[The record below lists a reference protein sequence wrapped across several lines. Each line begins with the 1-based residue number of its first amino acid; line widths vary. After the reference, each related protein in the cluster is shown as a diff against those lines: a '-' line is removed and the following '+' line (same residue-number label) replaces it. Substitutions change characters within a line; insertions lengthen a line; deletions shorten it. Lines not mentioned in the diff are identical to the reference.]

1 MFNTNIPRV
10 VRMTQLLRVHNF
22 LSEDIDL
29 SSGSTPM
36 LTTTVTAAVSIASDI
51 TESLPLALTVMTDI
65 IITGIRA
72 LSASLPS
79 LRSPQHP
86 PHCISGEFPVNP

>member
-36 LTTTVTAAVSIASDI
+36 LTTTVHNTQTYTHTHTHTHTHTRMKNKKFNKDLKILI
-51 TESLPLALTVMTDI
+51 
-65 IITGIRA
+65 
-72 LSASLPS
+72 
-79 LRSPQHP
+79 
-86 PHCISGEFPVNP
+86 